1 MDDTFSLA
9 DFIAPIFDGKCAQ
22 RTMTEEEALQYHCNS
37 MKNVAP
43 QIQELRQMQ
52 KRDAQSTDQSPL
64 VD

>member
-9 DFIAPIFDGKCAQ
+9 DFIAPILDGKCAQ

-37 MKNVAP
+37 MTNIAS
-43 QIQELRQMQ
+43 QIQKLRQLQ
-52 KRDAQSTDQSPL
+52 KMDAQSTQQGPL